1 MAFYIIEKSSQLP
14 QLNSF
19 GDCFI
24 DFIPCNNNFHPILN
38 PLSLIYIRSLKDHK
52 GYIFCLNHN
61 ESLSLYKAEV
71 FDWIEKNTDK
81 LFVLNKKQALHW
93 FYYPD
98 KLFDINFIES
108 VNMQLIPNN
117 NCISYYYS
125 KYSGLSDVN
134 CLIPISKHYEE
145 KELLFDIVL
154 PIIKKYREN
163 DEIYY
168 FNNNRTTQVFYEI
181 ETQGIKVSKS
191 SFINYYKNS
200 INHPEY
206 NLYKGK
212 MYTQYNLYTTTSRPS
227 NTFNSINFA
236 ALNKEDGEREC
247 YIPENDIL
255 LELDIQG
262 MHPRLI
268 GNLVNF
274 NFPKDQNTYGL
285 LGKILEVDAGK
296 AKELTF
302 KQLYGG
308 VWQEYLSKPFF
319 KEVNMYIDGL
329 WDTFNYGLSVK
340 SENRIFTTNNIEKP
354 TPQKVFN
361 YIIQSY
367 ETSTNVRIIEQILN
381 LLKTRKTK
389 LILYTYDSFLFDF
402 DKNDK
407 DVIEILINT
416 IDFPFNIKQ
425 GKSYHG
431 LIKI

>member
-1 MAFYIIEKSSQLP
+1 M
-14 QLNSF
+14 
-19 GDCFI
+19 D
-24 DFIPCNNNFHPILN
+24 
-38 PLSLIYIRSLKDHK
+38 R
-52 GYIFCLNHN
+52 
-61 ESLSLYKAEV
+61 
-71 FDWIEKNTDK
+71 KNTDK